1 MGKLIQVQE
10 KNIKGFNL
18 IELIVVI
25 AIISVIS
32 AAAYPNF
39 SSWKKAREVRGA
51 AVKIK
56 SLFTNINS
64 QVQRGLYGFV
74 QVEVKATTGEVKV
87 ISKGMK
93 LSTLSSKI
101 YDSEDPWN
109 TDQTSRCAS
118 DQDWDD
124 KGSGSSKIIETT
136 DPEAEEKVVEIPNN
150 KLEVAELKFDDIA
163 VNFEDNSGTVC
174 FSEDGTWYSVA
185 EKFESSVAFYICAV
199 KNNTKCDVEDG
210 KPQPGVED
218 DLEDNLFALNWSR
231 FGNITLEKWSKSKED
246 WILQ

>member
-1 MGKLIQVQE
+1 MGKLMQVQE

-18 IELIVVI
+18 IELLVVI

-74 QVEVKATTGEVKV
+74 QVEVTATEDGEVVV

-93 LSTLSSKI
+93 LSNLAQKI
-101 YDSEDPWN
+101 NYSEDAWN
-109 TDQTSRCAS
+109 VDQTSRCALV
-118 DQDWDD
+118 QDWDD
-124 KGSGSSKIIETT
+124 KGMDEGIKS
-136 DPEAEEKVVEIPNN
+136 N
-150 KLEVAELKFDDIA
+150 KLEVSSLQFDDIA
-163 VNFEDNSGTVC
+163 VNFEDKSGTVC
-174 FSEDGTWYSVA
+174 FSKDGYWYSTA
-185 EKFESSVAFYICAV
+185 EEFESSGAFYICEG
-199 KNNTKCDVEDG
+199 KEIKCDVKEDG
-210 KPQPGVED
+210 DPN
-218 DLEDNLFALNWSR
+218 DLNQDNLFALNWSR
-231 FGNITLEKWSKSKED
+231 FGNITLEKWSKSKSE

>member
-18 IELIVVI
+18 IELLVVI

-56 SLFTNINS
+56 SLFSNINS

-93 LSTLSSKI
+93 LSNLSSKI
-101 YDSEDPWN
+101 NDSDNAWN

-136 DPEAEEKVVEIPNN
+136 DPEAKEEVVEIPNN
-150 KLEVAELKFDDIA
+150 KLEVAELKSDDIA
-163 VNFEDNSGTVC
+163 VNFEAKSGTVC
-174 FSEDGTWYSVA
+174 FSKDGSWYSA
-185 EKFESSVAFYICAV
+185 AGEFESMEVFYICEGKEIKCSV
-199 KNNTKCDVEDG
+199 KTDG
-210 KPQPGVED
+210 DPN
-218 DLEDNLFALNWSR
+218 DLKHDNLFALNWSR
-231 FGNITLEKWSKSKED
+231 FGNITLEKWSKSKSE

>member
-18 IELIVVI
+18 IELLVVI

-74 QVEVKATTGEVKV
+74 QVEVEATTGEVKV

-93 LSTLSSKI
+93 LSNLSSKI
-101 YDSEDPWN
+101 YKSDDAWN
-109 TDQTSRCAS
+109 TDQTSRCAL

-124 KGSGSSKIIETT
+124 EGMDLAGNKS
-136 DPEAEEKVVEIPNN
+136 N
-150 KLEVAELKFDDIA
+150 KLEVSGLKFYDIA
-163 VNFEDNSGTVC
+163 VNFEDESGTVC
-174 FSEDGTWYSVA
+174 FSKDGSWYSTA
-185 EKFESSVAFYICAV
+185 EEFESMEVFYICEGKKIKCSV
-199 KNNTKCDVEDG
+199 KANGEPN
-210 KPQPGVED
+210 
-218 DLEDNLFALNWSR
+218 DLKHDNLFALNWSR
-231 FGNITLEKWSKSKED
+231 FGNITLEKWSKSKSE

>member
-18 IELIVVI
+18 IELLVVI

-74 QVEVKATTGEVKV
+74 QVEVEATTGEVKV

-93 LSTLSSKI
+93 LSNLSSKI
-101 YDSEDPWN
+101 NTSDDAWN
-109 TDQTSRCAS
+109 TDQTSRCAL

-124 KGSGSSKIIETT
+124 EGMDSDGNKS
-136 DPEAEEKVVEIPNN
+136 N
-150 KLEVAELKFDDIA
+150 KLEVSWLEFDDIA

-174 FSEDGTWYSVA
+174 FSKDGSWYSA
-185 EKFESSVAFYICAV
+185 AGEFESMEVFYICEGKEIKCSV
-199 KNNTKCDVEDG
+199 KTDG
-210 KPQPGVED
+210 DPN
-218 DLEDNLFALNWSR
+218 DLKHDNLFALNWSR
-231 FGNITLEKWSKSKED
+231 FGNITLEKWSKSKSE

>member
-18 IELIVVI
+18 IELLVVI

-51 AVKIK
+51 AIEIK

-74 QVEVKATTGEVKV
+74 QVEVTATTGEVKV

-93 LSTLSSKI
+93 LSNLSSKI
-101 YDSEDPWN
+101 NDSDDDWN
-109 TDQTSRCAS
+109 TDQTSRCAL

-124 KGSGSSKIIETT
+124 EGDKS
-136 DPEAEEKVVEIPNN
+136 N
-150 KLEVAELKFDDIA
+150 KLEVNSLELDDIA
-163 VNFEDNSGTVC
+163 VNFEAKSGTVC
-174 FSEDGTWYSVA
+174 FSKDGSWYSTA
-185 EKFESSVAFYICAV
+185 EEFESSGAFYICEV
-199 KNNTKCDVEDG
+199 KEIKCDVKEDG
-210 KPQPGVED
+210 DPN
-218 DLEDNLFALNWSR
+218 DLNQDNLFALNWSR
-231 FGNITLEKWSKSKED
+231 FGNITLEKWSKSKSE

>member
-18 IELIVVI
+18 IELLGVI

-51 AVKIK
+51 AIEIK

-74 QVEVKATTGEVKV
+74 QVEVTATEDGEVVV

-93 LSTLSSKI
+93 LSNLAQKI
-101 YDSEDPWN
+101 NYSEDAWN
-109 TDQTSRCAS
+109 VDQTSRCALV
-118 DQDWDD
+118 QDWDD
-124 KGSGSSKIIETT
+124 KGMDEGIKS
-136 DPEAEEKVVEIPNN
+136 N
-150 KLEVAELKFDDIA
+150 KLEVSSLQFDDIA
-163 VNFEDNSGTVC
+163 VNFEDKSGTVC
-174 FSEDGTWYSVA
+174 FSKDGSWYSTA
-185 EKFESSVAFYICAV
+185 EEFESSGAFYICEV
-199 KNNTKCDVEDG
+199 KEIKCDVKEDG
-210 KPQPGVED
+210 DPN
-218 DLEDNLFALNWSR
+218 DLNQDNLFALNWSR
-231 FGNITLEKWSKSKED
+231 FGNITLEKWSKSKSE

>member
-18 IELIVVI
+18 IELLVVI

-56 SLFTNINS
+56 SLFSNINS

-93 LSTLSSKI
+93 LSTLASKI

-109 TDQTSRCAS
+109 TDQTSRCAL

-124 KGSGSSKIIETT
+124 EGDKS
-136 DPEAEEKVVEIPNN
+136 N
-150 KLEVAELKFDDIA
+150 KLEVNSLEFDDIA
-163 VNFEDNSGTVC
+163 VNFEDNSGAVC
-174 FSEDGTWYSVA
+174 FSKDGTWYSRA
-185 EKFESSVAFYICAV
+185 EKFESSGAFFICEV
-199 KNNTKCDVEDG
+199 KKIRKKCDVNTDAEVSR
-210 KPQPGVED
+210 PNAEH
-218 DLEDNLFALNWSR
+218 DNLFVLNWSR
-231 FGNITLEKWSKSKED
+231 FGNFTLEKWSKSKKN

>member
-1 MGKLIQVQE
+1 MQVQE

-18 IELIVVI
+18 IELLVVI

-74 QVEVKATTGEVKV
+74 QVEVKATTTGEVEV

-93 LSTLSSKI
+93 LSNLSSKI
-101 YDSEDPWN
+101 NDSKDDWN
-109 TDQTSRCAS
+109 TDQTLRCALV
-118 DQDWDD
+118 QDWDD
-124 KGSGSSKIIETT
+124 EGNKS
-136 DPEAEEKVVEIPNN
+136 N
-150 KLEVAELKFDDIA
+150 KLEVNSLKFDDIA
-163 VNFEDNSGTVC
+163 VNFEKKSGTVC
-174 FSEDGTWYSVA
+174 FSKDGSWYSTA
-185 EKFESSVAFYICAV
+185 EEFDSSGAFYICEG
-199 KNNTKCDVEDG
+199 KEIKCDVKDNG
-210 KPQPGVED
+210 DPN
-218 DLEDNLFALNWSR
+218 DLDHDNLFALNWSR
-231 FGNITLEKWSKSKED
+231 FGNITLEKWSKSKSE

>member
-1 MGKLIQVQE
+1 MQVQE

-18 IELIVVI
+18 IELLVVI

-74 QVEVKATTGEVKV
+74 QVEVTALKTGEVEV

-93 LSTLSSKI
+93 LSNLSSKI
-101 YDSEDPWN
+101 NDSKDDWN
-109 TDQTSRCAS
+109 KDQTSRCAKN
-118 DQDWDD
+118 QDWDD
-124 KGSGSSKIIETT
+124 EGMDSEGIKS
-136 DPEAEEKVVEIPNN
+136 N
-150 KLEVAELKFDDIA
+150 KLEVSFLKFDDIA
-163 VNFEDNSGTVC
+163 VNFEAKSGTAKSGTVC
-174 FSEDGTWYSVA
+174 FSKDGSWYSTA
-185 EKFESSVAFYICAV
+185 EEFESSGAFYICEV
-199 KNNTKCDVEDG
+199 KEIKCDVKEDG
-210 KPQPGVED
+210 DPN
-218 DLEDNLFALNWSR
+218 DLNQDNLFALNWSR
-231 FGNITLEKWSKSKED
+231 FGNITLEKWSKSKSE

>member
-18 IELIVVI
+18 IELLVVI

-51 AVKIK
+51 AIEIK

-74 QVEVKATTGEVKV
+74 QVEVTALKTGEVEV

-93 LSTLSSKI
+93 LSNLAQKI
-101 YDSEDPWN
+101 NDSEDDWN
-109 TDQTSRCAS
+109 KDQTSRCALV
-118 DQDWDD
+118 QDWDD
-124 KGSGSSKIIETT
+124 KGMDEGIKS
-136 DPEAEEKVVEIPNN
+136 N
-150 KLEVAELKFDDIA
+150 KLEVSSLQFDDIA
-163 VNFEDNSGTVC
+163 VNFEEKSGTVC
-174 FSEDGTWYSVA
+174 FSKDGSWYSTA
-185 EKFESSVAFYICAV
+185 KEFESSGAFYICEG
-199 KNNTKCDVEDG
+199 KEIKCDVKEDG
-210 KPQPGVED
+210 DPN
-218 DLEDNLFALNWSR
+218 DLNQDNLFALNWSR
-231 FGNITLEKWSKSKED
+231 FGNITLEKWSKSKSE

>member
-18 IELIVVI
+18 IELLVVI

-51 AVKIK
+51 AIEIK

-74 QVEVKATTGEVKV
+74 QVEVTATEDGEVVV

-93 LSTLSSKI
+93 LSNLAQKI
-101 YDSEDPWN
+101 NYSEDAWN
-109 TDQTSRCAS
+109 VDQTSRCALV
-118 DQDWDD
+118 QDWDD
-124 KGSGSSKIIETT
+124 KGMDEGIKS
-136 DPEAEEKVVEIPNN
+136 N
-150 KLEVAELKFDDIA
+150 KLEVSSLQFDDIA
-163 VNFEDNSGTVC
+163 VNFEDKSGTVC
-174 FSEDGTWYSVA
+174 FSKDGSWYSTA
-185 EKFESSVAFYICAV
+185 KEFESSGAFYICEG
-199 KNNTKCDVEDG
+199 KEIKCDVKDNG
-210 KPQPGVED
+210 DPN
-218 DLEDNLFALNWSR
+218 DLDHDNLFALNWSR
-231 FGNITLEKWSKSKED
+231 FGNITLEKWSKSKSE

>member
-1 MGKLIQVQE
+1 MQVQE

-18 IELIVVI
+18 IELLVVI

-74 QVEVKATTGEVKV
+74 QVEVKATTTGEVEV

-93 LSTLSSKI
+93 LSNIVKKI
-101 YDSEDPWN
+101 NDSEDDWN
-109 TDQTSRCAS
+109 TDQTLRCALV
-118 DQDWDD
+118 QDWDD
-124 KGSGSSKIIETT
+124 EGNKS
-136 DPEAEEKVVEIPNN
+136 N
-150 KLEVAELKFDDIA
+150 KLEVNSLKFDDIA
-163 VNFEDNSGTVC
+163 VNFERKSGTVC
-174 FSEDGTWYSVA
+174 FSKDGSWYSTA
-185 EKFESSVAFYICAV
+185 EEFDSSGAFYICEV
-199 KNNTKCDVEDG
+199 KEIKCDVKEDG
-210 KPQPGVED
+210 DPN
-218 DLEDNLFALNWSR
+218 DLNQDNLFALNWSR
-231 FGNITLEKWSKSKED
+231 FGNITLEKWSKSKSE

>member
-18 IELIVVI
+18 IELLVVI

-93 LSTLSSKI
+93 LSNLSSKI
-101 YDSEDPWN
+101 NDSDDAWN

-124 KGSGSSKIIETT
+124 EGMDLAGNKS
-136 DPEAEEKVVEIPNN
+136 N
-150 KLEVAELKFDDIA
+150 KLEVSWLKFDDIA
-163 VNFEDNSGTVC
+163 VNFEAKSGTVC
-174 FSEDGTWYSVA
+174 FSKDGSWYSRA

-199 KNNTKCDVEDG
+199 KNNTKCNVEDG
-210 KPQPGVED
+210 KPQTAGEED

-231 FGNITLEKWSKSKED
+231 FGNITLEKWSKSKSE

>member
-18 IELIVVI
+18 IELLVVI

-56 SLFTNINS
+56 SLFSNINS

-74 QVEVKATTGEVKV
+74 QVEVEATTGEVKV

-101 YDSEDPWN
+101 YNSEDPWN

-124 KGSGSSKIIETT
+124 KGSGSYKIIETT
-136 DPEAEEKVVEIPNN
+136 DPEAEEEVVEIPNN
-150 KLEVAELKFDDIA
+150 KLEVAELKSDDIA
-163 VNFEDNSGTVC
+163 VNFEAKSGTVC
-174 FSEDGTWYSVA
+174 FSKDGSWYSAA
-185 EKFESSVAFYICAV
+185 EEFESMEVFYICEGKEIKCSV
-199 KNNTKCDVEDG
+199 KTDGDPNNLD
-210 KPQPGVED
+210 Q
-218 DLEDNLFALNWSR
+218 DNLFALNWSR
-231 FGNITLEKWSKSKED
+231 FGNITLEKWSKSKSE

>member
-1 MGKLIQVQE
+1 MQVQE

-18 IELIVVI
+18 IELLVVI

-74 QVEVKATTGEVKV
+74 QVEVTATEDGEVVV

-93 LSTLSSKI
+93 LSNLAQKINYSK
-101 YDSEDPWN
+101 DAWN
-109 TDQTSRCAS
+109 TDQTSRCALV
-118 DQDWDD
+118 QDWDD
-124 KGSGSSKIIETT
+124 EGNKS
-136 DPEAEEKVVEIPNN
+136 N
-150 KLEVAELKFDDIA
+150 KLEVNSLKFDDIA
-163 VNFEDNSGTVC
+163 VNFEKKSGTVC
-174 FSEDGTWYSVA
+174 FSKDGSWYSAA
-185 EKFESSVAFYICAV
+185 EEFDSSGAFYICEV
-199 KNNTKCDVEDG
+199 KEIECDVKADG
-210 KPQPGVED
+210 EPN
-218 DLEDNLFALNWSR
+218 DLKHDNLFALNWSR
-231 FGNITLEKWSKSKED
+231 FGNITLEKWSKSKSE

>member
-18 IELIVVI
+18 IELLVVI

-74 QVEVKATTGEVKV
+74 QVEVEATTGEVKV

-93 LSTLSSKI
+93 LSNLSSKI
-101 YDSEDPWN
+101 NTSDDAWN

-124 KGSGSSKIIETT
+124 EGMDSDGNKS
-136 DPEAEEKVVEIPNN
+136 N
-150 KLEVAELKFDDIA
+150 KLEVSWLEFDDIA
-163 VNFEDNSGTVC
+163 VNFEAKSGTVC
-174 FSEDGTWYSVA
+174 FSKDGSWYSTA
-185 EKFESSVAFYICAV
+185 EEFESMEVFYICEGKKIKCSV
-199 KNNTKCDVEDG
+199 KANGEPN
-210 KPQPGVED
+210 
-218 DLEDNLFALNWSR
+218 DLKHDNLFALNWSR
-231 FGNITLEKWSKSKED
+231 FGNITLEKWSKSKSE

>member
-18 IELIVVI
+18 IELLVVI

-74 QVEVKATTGEVKV
+74 QVEVEATTGEVKV

-93 LSTLSSKI
+93 LSNLSSKI
-101 YDSEDPWN
+101 NTSDDPWN
-109 TDQTSRCAS
+109 TDQTSRCAL

-124 KGSGSSKIIETT
+124 EGMDLAGNKS
-136 DPEAEEKVVEIPNN
+136 N
-150 KLEVAELKFDDIA
+150 KLEVSGLKFYDIA
-163 VNFEDNSGTVC
+163 VNFEDESGTVC
-174 FSEDGTWYSVA
+174 FSKDGSWYSTA
-185 EKFESSVAFYICAV
+185 EEFESIEVFYICEGKKIKCSV
-199 KNNTKCDVEDG
+199 KANGEPN
-210 KPQPGVED
+210 
-218 DLEDNLFALNWSR
+218 DLKHDNLFALNWSR
-231 FGNITLEKWSKSKED
+231 FGNITLEKWSKSKSE

>member
-18 IELIVVI
+18 IELLVVI

-56 SLFTNINS
+56 SLFSNINS

-74 QVEVKATTGEVKV
+74 QVEVEATTGEVKV

-93 LSTLSSKI
+93 LSNLSSKI
-101 YDSEDPWN
+101 NTSDDPWN
-109 TDQTSRCAS
+109 TDQTSRCAL

-124 KGSGSSKIIETT
+124 EGMDLAGNKS
-136 DPEAEEKVVEIPNN
+136 N
-150 KLEVAELKFDDIA
+150 KLEVSGLKFDYIA
-163 VNFEDNSGTVC
+163 VNFEDESGTVC
-174 FSEDGTWYSVA
+174 FSKDGSWYSTA
-185 EKFESSVAFYICAV
+185 EEFESIEVFYICEGKKIKCSV
-199 KNNTKCDVEDG
+199 KANGEPN
-210 KPQPGVED
+210 
-218 DLEDNLFALNWSR
+218 DLKHDNLFALNWSR
-231 FGNITLEKWSKSKED
+231 FGNITLEKWSKSKSE

>member
-18 IELIVVI
+18 IELVVVI

-74 QVEVKATTGEVKV
+74 QVEVEATTGEVKV

-93 LSTLSSKI
+93 LSNLSSKI
-101 YDSEDPWN
+101 YKSDDAWN
-109 TDQTSRCAS
+109 TDQTSRCAL

-124 KGSGSSKIIETT
+124 EGMDLAGNKS
-136 DPEAEEKVVEIPNN
+136 N
-150 KLEVAELKFDDIA
+150 KLEVSGLKFYDIA
-163 VNFEDNSGTVC
+163 VNFEDESGTVC
-174 FSEDGTWYSVA
+174 FSKDGSWYSTA
-185 EKFESSVAFYICAV
+185 EEFESMEVFYICEGKKIKCSV
-199 KNNTKCDVEDG
+199 KANGEPN
-210 KPQPGVED
+210 
-218 DLEDNLFALNWSR
+218 DLKHDNLFALNWSR
-231 FGNITLEKWSKSKED
+231 FGNITLEKWSKSKSE

>member
-1 MGKLIQVQE
+1 MQVQE

-18 IELIVVI
+18 IELLVVI

-74 QVEVKATTGEVKV
+74 QVEVKATTTGEVEV

-93 LSTLSSKI
+93 LSNIVKKI
-101 YDSEDPWN
+101 NDSEDDWN
-109 TDQTSRCAS
+109 TDQTLRCALV
-118 DQDWDD
+118 QDWDD
-124 KGSGSSKIIETT
+124 EGNKS
-136 DPEAEEKVVEIPNN
+136 N
-150 KLEVAELKFDDIA
+150 KLEVNSLKFDDIA
-163 VNFEDNSGTVC
+163 VNFEKKSGTVC
-174 FSEDGTWYSVA
+174 FSKDGSWYSTA
-185 EKFESSVAFYICAV
+185 EEFDSSGAFYICEV
-199 KNNTKCDVEDG
+199 KEIKCDVKEDG
-210 KPQPGVED
+210 DPN
-218 DLEDNLFALNWSR
+218 DLDHDNLFALNWSR
-231 FGNITLEKWSKSKED
+231 FGNITLEKWSKSKSE

>member
-18 IELIVVI
+18 IELLVVI

-56 SLFTNINS
+56 SLFSNINS

-74 QVEVKATTGEVKV
+74 QVEVEATTGEVKV

-93 LSTLSSKI
+93 LSNLSSKI
-101 YDSEDPWN
+101 NTSDDAWN

-124 KGSGSSKIIETT
+124 EGMDLEGNKS
-136 DPEAEEKVVEIPNN
+136 N
-150 KLEVAELKFDDIA
+150 KLEVSGLKSDDIA
-163 VNFEDNSGTVC
+163 VNFEAKSGTVC
-174 FSEDGTWYSVA
+174 FSKDGSWYSTA
-185 EKFESSVAFYICAV
+185 EEFESMEVFYICEGKKIKCSV
-199 KNNTKCDVEDG
+199 KANGEPN
-210 KPQPGVED
+210 
-218 DLEDNLFALNWSR
+218 DLKHDNLFALNWSR
-231 FGNITLEKWSKSKED
+231 FGNITLEKWIKSKSE

>member
-1 MGKLIQVQE
+1 MQVLE

-18 IELIVVI
+18 IELLVVI
-25 AIISVIS
+25 AIISIIS

-51 AVKIK
+51 AIKIK

-93 LSTLSSKI
+93 LSNLSSKI
-101 YDSEDPWN
+101 NDSDDDWN
-109 TDQTSRCAS
+109 TDQTSRCAL

-124 KGSGSSKIIETT
+124 EGMDSEGIKS
-136 DPEAEEKVVEIPNN
+136 N
-150 KLEVAELKFDDIA
+150 KLEVNSLKFNDIA
-163 VNFEDNSGTVC
+163 VNFEDKSGTVC
-174 FSEDGTWYSVA
+174 FSKDGSWYSAA
-185 EKFESSVAFYICAV
+185 EEFESSGVFYICEGKKIKCSV
-199 KNNTKCDVEDG
+199 KANGEPN
-210 KPQPGVED
+210 
-218 DLEDNLFALNWSR
+218 DLKDDNLFALNWSR
-231 FGNITLEKWSKSKED
+231 FGNITLEKWSKSKSE

>member
-1 MGKLIQVQE
+1 MQVQE

-18 IELIVVI
+18 IELLVVI

-74 QVEVKATTGEVKV
+74 QVEVKATTTGEVEV

-93 LSTLSSKI
+93 LSNLSSKI
-101 YDSEDPWN
+101 NDSKDDWN
-109 TDQTSRCAS
+109 TDQTLRCALV
-118 DQDWDD
+118 QDWDD
-124 KGSGSSKIIETT
+124 EGNKS
-136 DPEAEEKVVEIPNN
+136 N
-150 KLEVAELKFDDIA
+150 KLEVNSLKFDDIA
-163 VNFEDNSGTVC
+163 VNFEKKSGTVC
-174 FSEDGTWYSVA
+174 FSKDGSWYSTA
-185 EKFESSVAFYICAV
+185 EEFDSSGAFYICEG
-199 KNNTKCDVEDG
+199 KEIKCDVKADG
-210 KPQPGVED
+210 DPN
-218 DLEDNLFALNWSR
+218 DLDHDNLFALNWSR
-231 FGNITLEKWSKSKED
+231 FGNITLEKWSKSKSE

>member
-18 IELIVVI
+18 IELLVVI

-51 AVKIK
+51 AIEIK

-74 QVEVKATTGEVKV
+74 QVEVTATEHGEVVV

-93 LSTLSSKI
+93 LSNLAQKI
-101 YDSEDPWN
+101 NYSEDAWN
-109 TDQTSRCAS
+109 VDQTSRCALV
-118 DQDWDD
+118 QDWDD
-124 KGSGSSKIIETT
+124 KGMDEGIKS
-136 DPEAEEKVVEIPNN
+136 N
-150 KLEVAELKFDDIA
+150 KLEVSSLQFDDIA
-163 VNFEDNSGTVC
+163 VNFEDKSGTVC
-174 FSEDGTWYSVA
+174 FSKDGSWYSTA
-185 EKFESSVAFYICAV
+185 EEFESSGAFYICEV
-199 KNNTKCDVEDG
+199 KEIKCDVKEDG
-210 KPQPGVED
+210 DPN
-218 DLEDNLFALNWSR
+218 DLNQDNLFALNWSR
-231 FGNITLEKWSKSKED
+231 FGNITLEKWSKSKSE

>member
-18 IELIVVI
+18 IELLVVI

-51 AVKIK
+51 AIEIK

-74 QVEVKATTGEVKV
+74 QVEVTATEDGEVVV

-93 LSTLSSKI
+93 LSNLAQKI
-101 YDSEDPWN
+101 NYSEDAWN
-109 TDQTSRCAS
+109 VDQTSRCALV
-118 DQDWDD
+118 QDWDD
-124 KGSGSSKIIETT
+124 KGMDEGIKS
-136 DPEAEEKVVEIPNN
+136 N
-150 KLEVAELKFDDIA
+150 KLEVSSLQFDDIA
-163 VNFEDNSGTVC
+163 VNFEDKSGTVC
-174 FSEDGTWYSVA
+174 FSKDGSWYSTA
-185 EKFESSVAFYICAV
+185 EEFDSSGAFYICEFKFINFAV
-199 KNNTKCDVEDG
+199 KYY
-210 KPQPGVED
+210 
-218 DLEDNLFALNWSR
+218 
-231 FGNITLEKWSKSKED
+231 
-246 WILQ
+246 

>member
-18 IELIVVI
+18 IELLVVI

-101 YDSEDPWN
+101 YKSDDAWN
-109 TDQTSRCAS
+109 TDQTSRCAL

-124 KGSGSSKIIETT
+124 EGMDLAGNKS
-136 DPEAEEKVVEIPNN
+136 N
-150 KLEVAELKFDDIA
+150 KLEVSGLKFYDIA
-163 VNFEDNSGTVC
+163 VNFEDESGTVC
-174 FSEDGTWYSVA
+174 FSKDGSWYSTA
-185 EKFESSVAFYICAV
+185 EEFESMEVFYICEGKKIKCSV
-199 KNNTKCDVEDG
+199 KANGEPN
-210 KPQPGVED
+210 
-218 DLEDNLFALNWSR
+218 DLKHDNLFALNWSR
-231 FGNITLEKWSKSKED
+231 FGNITLEKWSKSKSE

>member
-18 IELIVVI
+18 IELLVVI

-51 AVKIK
+51 AIEIK

-74 QVEVKATTGEVKV
+74 QVEVTATEDGEVVV

-93 LSTLSSKI
+93 LSNLAQKI
-101 YDSEDPWN
+101 NYSEDAWN
-109 TDQTSRCAS
+109 VDQTSRCALV
-118 DQDWDD
+118 QDWDD
-124 KGSGSSKIIETT
+124 KGMDEGIKS
-136 DPEAEEKVVEIPNN
+136 N
-150 KLEVAELKFDDIA
+150 KLEVSSLQFDDIA
-163 VNFEDNSGTVC
+163 VNFEDKSGTVC
-174 FSEDGTWYSVA
+174 FSKDGSWYSTA
-185 EKFESSVAFYICAV
+185 EEFESSGAFYICEG
-199 KNNTKCDVEDG
+199 KEIKCDVKDNG
-210 KPQPGVED
+210 DPN
-218 DLEDNLFALNWSR
+218 DLDQDNLFALNWSR
-231 FGNITLEKWSKSKED
+231 FGNITLEKWSKSKSE

>member
-18 IELIVVI
+18 IELLVVI

-51 AVKIK
+51 AIKIK
-56 SLFTNINS
+56 SLFSNINS

-136 DPEAEEKVVEIPNN
+136 DPEAEEEVVEIPNN
-150 KLEVAELKFDDIA
+150 KLEVAELKYDVA
-163 VNFEDNSGTVC
+163 VNFEAKSGTVC
-174 FSEDGTWYSVA
+174 FSKDGSWYSA
-185 EKFESSVAFYICAV
+185 AGEFESMEVFYICEGKEIKCSV
-199 KNNTKCDVEDG
+199 KTDG
-210 KPQPGVED
+210 DPN
-218 DLEDNLFALNWSR
+218 DLKHDNLFALNWSR
-231 FGNITLEKWSKSKED
+231 FGNITLEKWSKSKSE

>member
-1 MGKLIQVQE
+1 MQVQE

-18 IELIVVI
+18 IELLVVI

-74 QVEVKATTGEVKV
+74 QVEVKATTTGEVEV

-93 LSTLSSKI
+93 LSNLSSKI
-101 YDSEDPWN
+101 NDSKDDWN
-109 TDQTSRCAS
+109 KDQTSRCAK

-124 KGSGSSKIIETT
+124 EGNKS
-136 DPEAEEKVVEIPNN
+136 N
-150 KLEVAELKFDDIA
+150 KLEVNFLKFDDIA
-163 VNFEDNSGTVC
+163 VNFEDKSGTVC
-174 FSEDGTWYSVA
+174 FSKDGSWYSTA
-185 EKFESSVAFYICAV
+185 EEFDSSGAFYICEG
-199 KNNTKCDVEDG
+199 KEIKCDVKDDG
-210 KPQPGVED
+210 DPN
-218 DLEDNLFALNWSR
+218 DLNQDNLFALNWSR
-231 FGNITLEKWSKSKED
+231 FGNITLEKWSKSKSE

>member
-1 MGKLIQVQE
+1 MQVQE

-18 IELIVVI
+18 IELLVVI

-74 QVEVKATTGEVKV
+74 QVEVTALKTGEVEV

-93 LSTLSSKI
+93 LSNLSSKI
-101 YDSEDPWN
+101 NDSKDDWN
-109 TDQTSRCAS
+109 KDQTSRCAK

-124 KGSGSSKIIETT
+124 KGSSKKIVTI
-136 DPEAEEKVVEIPNN
+136 DPETEEEVVEMIPNN

-163 VNFEDNSGTVC
+163 VNFEAESGTVC
-174 FSEDGTWYSVA
+174 FSKDGSWYSTA
-185 EKFESSVAFYICAV
+185 EEFDSSGAFYICEG
-199 KNNTKCDVEDG
+199 KEIKCDVKDNG
-210 KPQPGVED
+210 DPN
-218 DLEDNLFALNWSR
+218 DLDHDNLFALNWSR
-231 FGNITLEKWSKSKED
+231 FGNITLEKWSKSKSE

>member
-18 IELIVVI
+18 IELLVVI

-74 QVEVKATTGEVKV
+74 QVEVEATTGEVKV

-93 LSTLSSKI
+93 LSNLSSKI
-101 YDSEDPWN
+101 NTSDDAWN
-109 TDQTSRCAS
+109 TDQTSRCAL

-124 KGSGSSKIIETT
+124 EGMDSDGNKS
-136 DPEAEEKVVEIPNN
+136 N
-150 KLEVAELKFDDIA
+150 KLEVSWLEFDDIA
-163 VNFEDNSGTVC
+163 VNFEAKSGTVC
-174 FSEDGTWYSVA
+174 FSKDGSWYSA
-185 EKFESSVAFYICAV
+185 AGEFESMEVFYICEGKKIKCSV
-199 KNNTKCDVEDG
+199 KTNGEPN
-210 KPQPGVED
+210 
-218 DLEDNLFALNWSR
+218 DLKHDNLFALNWSR
-231 FGNITLEKWSKSKED
+231 FGNITLEKWSKSKSE

>member
-1 MGKLIQVQE
+1 MQVQE

-18 IELIVVI
+18 IELLVVI

-74 QVEVKATTGEVKV
+74 QVEVKATTTGEVEV

-93 LSTLSSKI
+93 LSNIVKKI
-101 YDSEDPWN
+101 NNSEDDWN
-109 TDQTSRCAS
+109 TDQTLRCALV
-118 DQDWDD
+118 QDWDD
-124 KGSGSSKIIETT
+124 EGNKS
-136 DPEAEEKVVEIPNN
+136 N
-150 KLEVAELKFDDIA
+150 KLEVNSLKFDDIA
-163 VNFEDNSGTVC
+163 VNFEKKSGTVC
-174 FSEDGTWYSVA
+174 FSKDGSWYSTA
-185 EKFESSVAFYICAV
+185 EKFDSSGAFYICEG
-199 KNNTKCDVEDG
+199 KEIKCDVKDNG
-210 KPQPGVED
+210 DPN
-218 DLEDNLFALNWSR
+218 DLDHDNLFALNWSR
-231 FGNITLEKWSKSKED
+231 FGNITLEKWSKSKSE

>member
-1 MGKLIQVQE
+1 MNLLIMGKLIQVQE

-18 IELIVVI
+18 IELLVVI

-74 QVEVKATTGEVKV
+74 QVEVTATEDGEVVV

-93 LSTLSSKI
+93 LSNLSSKI
-101 YDSEDPWN
+101 NDSEDVWN
-109 TDQTSRCAS
+109 VDQTLRCALV
-118 DQDWDD
+118 QDWDD
-124 KGSGSSKIIETT
+124 KGMSEGIKS
-136 DPEAEEKVVEIPNN
+136 N
-150 KLEVAELKFDDIA
+150 KLEVSSLQFDDIA
-163 VNFEDNSGTVC
+163 VNFEKKSGTVC
-174 FSEDGTWYSVA
+174 FSKDGSWYSTA
-185 EKFESSVAFYICAV
+185 EEFESSGAFYICEG
-199 KNNTKCDVEDG
+199 KEIKCDVKDNG
-210 KPQPGVED
+210 DPN
-218 DLEDNLFALNWSR
+218 DLDHDNLFALNWSR
-231 FGNITLEKWSKSKED
+231 FGNITLEKWSKSKSE

>member
-18 IELIVVI
+18 IELLVVI

-51 AVKIK
+51 AIEIK

-74 QVEVKATTGEVKV
+74 QVEVTATEDGEVVV

-93 LSTLSSKI
+93 LSNLAQKI
-101 YDSEDPWN
+101 NYSEDAWN
-109 TDQTSRCAS
+109 VDQTSRCALV
-118 DQDWDD
+118 QDWDD
-124 KGSGSSKIIETT
+124 KGMDEGIKS
-136 DPEAEEKVVEIPNN
+136 N
-150 KLEVAELKFDDIA
+150 KLEVNSLKFDDIA
-163 VNFEDNSGTVC
+163 VNFEDKSGTVC
-174 FSEDGTWYSVA
+174 FSKDGSWYSTA
-185 EKFESSVAFYICAV
+185 EEFESSGAFYICEG
-199 KNNTKCDVEDG
+199 KEIKCDVKEDG
-210 KPQPGVED
+210 DPN
-218 DLEDNLFALNWSR
+218 DLNQDNLFALNWSR
-231 FGNITLEKWSKSKED
+231 FGNITLEKWSKSKSE

>member
-1 MGKLIQVQE
+1 MQVQE

-18 IELIVVI
+18 IELLVVI

-74 QVEVKATTGEVKV
+74 QVEVTALKTGEVVV

-93 LSTLSSKI
+93 LSNLSSKI
-101 YDSEDPWN
+101 NYSKDVWN
-109 TDQTSRCAS
+109 VDQTSRCALV
-118 DQDWDD
+118 QDWDD
-124 KGSGSSKIIETT
+124 KGMSEGIKS
-136 DPEAEEKVVEIPNN
+136 N
-150 KLEVAELKFDDIA
+150 KLEVSFLKFDDIA
-163 VNFEDNSGTVC
+163 VNFEAKSGTAKSGTVC
-174 FSEDGTWYSVA
+174 FSKDGSWYSTA
-185 EKFESSVAFYICAV
+185 EEFESSGAFYICEV
-199 KNNTKCDVEDG
+199 KEIKCDVKDNG
-210 KPQPGVED
+210 DPN
-218 DLEDNLFALNWSR
+218 DLNHDNLFALNWSR
-231 FGNITLEKWSKSKED
+231 FGNITLEKWSKSKSE

>member
-1 MGKLIQVQE
+1 MQVQE

-18 IELIVVI
+18 IELLVVI

-74 QVEVKATTGEVKV
+74 QVEVKATKTGEVEV

-93 LSTLSSKI
+93 LSNIVKKI
-101 YDSEDPWN
+101 NNSEDDWN
-109 TDQTSRCAS
+109 TDQTLRCALV
-118 DQDWDD
+118 QDWDD
-124 KGSGSSKIIETT
+124 EGNKS
-136 DPEAEEKVVEIPNN
+136 N
-150 KLEVAELKFDDIA
+150 KLEVNSLKFDDIA
-163 VNFEDNSGTVC
+163 VNFEKKSGTVC
-174 FSEDGTWYSVA
+174 FSKDGSWYSTA
-185 EKFESSVAFYICAV
+185 EEFDSSGAFYICEG
-199 KNNTKCDVEDG
+199 KEIKCDVKDNG
-210 KPQPGVED
+210 DPN
-218 DLEDNLFALNWSR
+218 DLDHDNLFALNWSR
-231 FGNITLEKWSKSKED
+231 FGNITLEKWSKSKSE

>member
-1 MGKLIQVQE
+1 MQVQE

-18 IELIVVI
+18 IELLVVI

-74 QVEVKATTGEVKV
+74 QVEVTALKTGEVEV

-93 LSTLSSKI
+93 LSNLSSKI
-101 YDSEDPWN
+101 NDSKDDWN
-109 TDQTSRCAS
+109 TDQTLRCALV
-118 DQDWDD
+118 QDWDD
-124 KGSGSSKIIETT
+124 EGNKS
-136 DPEAEEKVVEIPNN
+136 N
-150 KLEVAELKFDDIA
+150 KLEVNSLKFDDIA
-163 VNFEDNSGTVC
+163 VNFEKKSGTVC
-174 FSEDGTWYSVA
+174 FSKDGSWYSTA
-185 EKFESSVAFYICAV
+185 EEFDSSGAFYICEG
-199 KNNTKCDVEDG
+199 KEIKCDVKADG
-210 KPQPGVED
+210 DPN
-218 DLEDNLFALNWSR
+218 DLDHDNLFALNWSR
-231 FGNITLEKWSKSKED
+231 FGNITLEKWSKSKSE

>member
-18 IELIVVI
+18 IELLVVI

-93 LSTLSSKI
+93 LSNLSSKI
-101 YDSEDPWN
+101 NTSDDAWN
-109 TDQTSRCAS
+109 TDQTSRCAL

-124 KGSGSSKIIETT
+124 EGMDLAGNKS
-136 DPEAEEKVVEIPNN
+136 N
-150 KLEVAELKFDDIA
+150 KLEVSGLKSDDIA
-163 VNFEDNSGTVC
+163 VNFEAKSGTVC
-174 FSEDGTWYSVA
+174 FSKDGSWYSTA
-185 EKFESSVAFYICAV
+185 EEFESSGVFYICEGKKIKCSV
-199 KNNTKCDVEDG
+199 KTDG
-210 KPQPGVED
+210 DPN
-218 DLEDNLFALNWSR
+218 DLKHDNLFALNWSR
-231 FGNITLEKWSKSKED
+231 FGNITLEKWSKSKSE